1 MFKFT
6 LRHIWD
12 TFKLY
17 SIITGQNDKTVE
29 RMILFSYI
37 HVHLRV
43 CGIMWLFLWFILFL
57 IHLLNNNLC
66 CLSNC
71 SLITHRDASSR
82 RGGRETLSA
91 LTGIAAEPHGNEIQ
105 WQLWRDLEIARG
117 MQRNNEVSPLHKWIG
132 ESCILCFLLTG

>member
-57 IHLLNNNLC
+57 THLLNNTLC

-71 SLITHRDASSR
+71 SLITHRDTCSR

-91 LTGIAAEPHGNEIQ
+91 LAGIAAEPHGNEIQ

-117 MQRNNEVSPLHKWIG
+117 MQRNNEVSSLHKWIG
-132 ESCILCFLLTG
+132 ESCILCFFLTG